1 MSAGSVPDDFGQL
14 VSQFETF
21 LANLKSTSDTI
32 SKSSETFE
40 KKFRSVGDHIDTQQQ
55 VRERRCAL
63 LFTCSVCKCKC
74 KIVRALLFLFLT
86 ISLCSSLASNSC

>member
-1 MSAGSVPDDFGQL
+1 MSAGTVPDEIGQL

-32 SKSSETFE
+32 SKSSDTFE

-55 VRERRCAL
+55 VRERESIYSAI
-63 LFTCSVCKCKC
+63 T
-74 KIVRALLFLFLT
+74 
-86 ISLCSSLASNSC
+86 